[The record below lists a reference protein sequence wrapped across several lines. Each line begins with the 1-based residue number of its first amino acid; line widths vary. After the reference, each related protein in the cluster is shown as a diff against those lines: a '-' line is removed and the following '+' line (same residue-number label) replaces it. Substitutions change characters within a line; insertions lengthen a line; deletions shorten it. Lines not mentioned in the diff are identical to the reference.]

1 MEETNK
7 IVINPNGPYR
17 VKLLYKGI
25 DCFVQINNIN
35 ETEFDI
41 RVKTNK
47 KLNESDL
54 QGLMKYLDTEGFANE
69 ATKHN
74 LFW

>member
-25 DCFVQINNIN
+25 DCFVQIKNIN

-41 RVKTNK
+41 RVKTDK
-47 KLNESDL
+47 KLNEPDL
-54 QGLMKYLDTEGFANE
+54 QGLMKYLDTEGFTNQAI
-69 ATKHN
+69 KHN

>member
-1 MEETNK
+1 MEELNKPITN
-7 IVINPNGPYR
+7 PSGPYK

-25 DCFVQINNIN
+25 ECYVQIKNIN
-35 ETEFDI
+35 EREFDI
-41 RVKTNK
+41 RIKTNK
-47 KLNESDL
+47 KINESEMN
-54 QGLMKYLDTEGFANE
+54 GLMKYLDTEGFANE

>member
-1 MEETNK
+1 MEEINK
-7 IVINPNGPYR
+7 TITNPNGPYR

-25 DCFVQINNIN
+25 DCYVQIKNIN
-35 ETEFDI
+35 EVEFDI
-41 RVKTNK
+41 RVKTDE
-47 KLNESDL
+47 KLNEFEL
-54 QGLMKYLDTEGFANE
+54 KGLMKYLDSEGFANE